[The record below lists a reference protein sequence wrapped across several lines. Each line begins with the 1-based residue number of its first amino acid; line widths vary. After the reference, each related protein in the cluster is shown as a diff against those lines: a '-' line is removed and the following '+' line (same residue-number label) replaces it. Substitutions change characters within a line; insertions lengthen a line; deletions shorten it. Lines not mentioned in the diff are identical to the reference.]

1 MSTWGA
7 GELEAFTEARLDE
20 AEAAA
25 QDFARGSPPPW
36 SVETSYVHDA
46 NGRLVLSDEYHWDAV
61 RYFGRHDPSRA
72 LREVASLRAIA
83 GMHHQPR
90 QAEAGDYVY
99 VYPEA
104 LKFCSSCG
112 PGDSW
117 EAREHPDWFDE
128 WPCTH
133 ARLIAAIWSDHP
145 AYKGQRD
152 TGGHE

>member
-1 MSTWGA
+1 MSWEA
-7 GELEAFTEARLDE
+7 GEFEAFTKARLDE

-25 QDFARGSPPPW
+25 RELLRTAQDVSLKLKDPALLGRRMPGWHSWPD
-36 SVETSYVHDA
+36 VEAMCT
-46 NGRLVLSDEYHWDAV
+46 GRLADIEAMRAVLA
-61 RYFGRHDPSRA
+61 
-72 LREVASLRAIA
+72 
-83 GMHHQPR
+83 MHHQPR
-90 QAEAGDYVY
+90 EDGTYDY

-133 ARLIAAIWSDHP
+133 ARLIAEIWSDHP
-145 AYKGQRD
+145 DFKGER
-152 TGGHE
+152 